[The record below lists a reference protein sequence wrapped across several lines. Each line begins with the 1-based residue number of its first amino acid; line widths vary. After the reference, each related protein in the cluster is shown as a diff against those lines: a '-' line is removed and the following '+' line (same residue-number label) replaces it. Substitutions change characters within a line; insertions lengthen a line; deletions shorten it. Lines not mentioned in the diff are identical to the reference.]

1 MKRSLAFAPLVLGVL
16 VLGILL
22 GRRDPGTVRV
32 SVDPHARMP
41 GAEAEAPVAPAAPS
55 LVTAAAE
62 GLGWTAVLGL
72 LQRGPGAMEEEEW
85 LRLQRRLA
93 RLLEED
99 PSRAM
104 ELVAEFEREVDP
116 DLLALLATIL
126 GKDAAAASNPEVV
139 AAMLRAAQSA
149 AEPGRRAAAL
159 LMLMNLPQV
168 DDAAVEAVLRLARDD
183 ADPGVRV
190 SAIAAGV
197 AWMQAHPDHAAPLA
211 RGLVEV
217 ARGSVDDEVRGHAI
231 QGLALMSRPP
241 DADVVEALGLFVR
254 DSNAQNR
261 GLAAM
266 ALGGAPAETRDRAVA
281 HLETAASIEP
291 SVETQRGMLIHLV
304 RAAGPGAPDAL
315 ARLGA
320 RVPRLAGD
328 VRDYLEILKVEPD
341 PAKAWELKL
350 ARDLAR
356 GVVPGA
362 AEHTD

>member
-1 MKRSLAFAPLVLGVL
+1 MKRALALLPAILGAL
-16 VLGILL
+16 VLGILV
-22 GRRDPGTVRV
+22 GRRDPGTVRTV
-32 SVDPHARMP
+32 VEPLR
-41 GAEAEAPVAPAAPS
+41 GAGADAEPAAATAAPS
-55 LVTAAAE
+55 LVVSAVG
-62 GLGWTAVLGL
+62 GLGWTAVLDL
-72 LQRGPGAMEEEEW
+72 LRRGPGASEEEW

-104 ELVAEFEREVDP
+104 ELLVAFERESDP

-126 GKDAAAASNPEVV
+126 GKDAAAAANPEVV
-139 AAMLRAAQSA
+139 SAMLRAAQTG
-149 AEPGRRAAAL
+149 AEPERRAAAL
-159 LMLMNLPQV
+159 LMLMNLPQI
-168 DDAAVEAVLRLARDD
+168 DDAAVEAVLRVARDD
-183 ADPGVRV
+183 AERGVRI

-197 AWMQAHPDHAAPLA
+197 AWMQAHSEFAAPLA

-217 ARGSVDDEVRGHAI
+217 ARGAVDEEIRGHAI

-241 DADVVEALGLFVR
+241 DADVVDALGLFVR

-266 ALGGAPAETRDRAVA
+266 ALGGAPAESRDRAVA
-281 HLETAASIEP
+281 HLERAASIE
-291 SVETQRGMLIHLV
+291 SSAETQRGMLIHLV
-304 RAAGPGAPDAL
+304 RAAGAEAADAL
-315 ARLGA
+315 ARLGTQ
-320 RVPRLAGD
+320 VPRLAVD
-328 VRDYLEILKVEPD
+328 VRDYLEILKVEQD
-341 PAKAWELKL
+341 PTKVWELKL